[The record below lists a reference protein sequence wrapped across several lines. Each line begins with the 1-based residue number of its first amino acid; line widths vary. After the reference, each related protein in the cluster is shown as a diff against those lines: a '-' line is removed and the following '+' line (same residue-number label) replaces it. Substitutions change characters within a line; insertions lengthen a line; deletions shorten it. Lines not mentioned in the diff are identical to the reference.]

1 MKTDFAE
8 TSADKASSTRVVSPM
23 TSLRTFLRN
32 QLSSASRPF
41 LAVFLTLLAL
51 AGCGKPATPGP
62 NPPGGFAGDVLV
74 YARGADSKK
83 LDPQAIED
91 GESVNVVTQ
100 IFDTLVAFESK
111 GTKVEPALAT
121 SWTSSPD
128 GTVWTFKLRSGVKF
142 HDGTAFDGAAVAA
155 NFERYLH
162 PKSPLRAGLTETPYD
177 FLYKNIAKVEAPS
190 ADSVVFTLTE
200 ANATFLTNLA
210 MFPACISSPAA
221 IAHWKDGYGQH
232 PVGTGPFKFVSWE
245 PTQKI
250 VLEANTE
257 YWGGCPKSKK
267 LIYAVIAENSVRVQ
281 RLRAGEVHIIDGV
294 PPGDLDSLRGDASCR
309 LMVEPGMNFSYLA
322 INCEKAPFDRPEV
335 RQAIAMA
342 IDKQELLK
350 LAYRGVG
357 QTGPNALP
365 PTIWGYNEAVADYPY
380 DVEKAKA
387 AIAAAGITGKE
398 IDLYV
403 MPNPRAYVPDPASVG
418 AVVKQR
424 LEAIGLKPRILNP
437 IWEGGV
443 YLGELKAGKHDIAL
457 VGWITDNGDPDNFLF
472 TLFHSS
478 AIPEQNHAHW
488 RSAAFDDLVVRAQ
501 KEPEQ
506 AKRAGLYRQA
516 QEVMRKETPVV
527 PLAYLPNIAATR
539 ANVEGYV
546 LHPMGLVRLKDAFAK
561 K

>member
-1 MKTDFAE
+1 MKRWLGCAVM
-8 TSADKASSTRVVSPM
+8 ALVV
-23 TSLRTFLRN
+23 
-32 QLSSASRPF
+32 
-41 LAVFLTLLAL
+41 
-51 AGCGKPATPGP
+51 AGCGKGASKEKGP
-62 NPPGGFAGDVLV
+62 QPPGGFAGEVLV

-100 IFDTLVAFESK
+100 IFDTLVAFEAK

-128 GTVWTFKLRSGVKF
+128 GMTWTFKLRTGVKF
-142 HDGTAFDGAAVAA
+142 HDGTAFDAAAVKS
-155 NFERYLH
+155 NFDRYLQPAH
-162 PKSPLRAGLTETPYD
+162 PLRAGLTETPYD
-177 FLYKNIAKVEAPS
+177 FLYKNISKVETPS
-190 ADSVVFTLTE
+190 GDTVVFTLTE
-200 ANATFLTNLA
+200 GNATFLTNMA

-221 IAHWKDGYGQH
+221 IAKHKEAYGQN
-232 PVGTGPFKFVSWE
+232 PVGTGPFRFVSWE

-250 VLEANTE
+250 VLEANVE
-257 YWGGCPKSKK
+257 YWGGSPKTKK
-267 LIYAVIAENSVRVQ
+267 VIYAVIAENSVRVQ

-294 PPGDLDSLRGDASCR
+294 PPGELDSIRADSSCR
-309 LMVEPGMNFSYLA
+309 LLLEPGMNFSYLA

-342 IDKQELLK
+342 IDKKELLK
-350 LAYRGVG
+350 LAYRGIG

-365 PTIWGYNEAVADYPY
+365 PTIWGYNDKVADYPF
-380 DVEKAKA
+380 DPVKAKA
-387 AIAAAGITGKE
+387 AIAAAGIAGKE
-398 IDLYV
+398 IDFYV

-424 LEAIGLKPRILNP
+424 LEAIGLKPRIVSP
-437 IWEGGV
+437 VWEGGV
-443 YLGELKAGKHDIAL
+443 YLGELKQGKHDIAL

-472 TLFHSS
+472 TLFHST

-488 RSAAFDDLVVRAQ
+488 KSKAFDTLVVQAQ
-501 KEPEQ
+501 KEPVQ
-506 AKRAGLYRQA
+506 AKRAEFYGLA
-516 QEVMRKETPVV
+516 QEVMRGETPVV
-527 PLAYLPNIAATR
+527 PLAYLPNIAAIR
-539 ANVEGYV
+539 ANVEGYA

>member
-1 MKTDFAE
+1 MAIVRALVVAFAGVL
-8 TSADKASSTRVVSPM
+8 ASG
-23 TSLRTFLRN
+23 
-32 QLSSASRPF
+32 
-41 LAVFLTLLAL
+41 L
-51 AGCGKPATPGP
+51 AGCGKSEPGRNGPA
-62 NPPGGFAGDVLV
+62 GGYAGEVLV

-100 IFDTLVAFESK
+100 IFDTLVAFEAK
-111 GTKVEPALAT
+111 GTRVEPALAT
-121 SWTSSPD
+121 SWTSSAD
-128 GTVWTFKLRSGVKF
+128 GKTWTFKLRGGVKF
-142 HDGTAFDGAAVAA
+142 HDGTACDAAAVAA
-155 NFERYLH
+155 NFDRYLN
-162 PKSPLRAGLTETPYD
+162 PKSALRAGLTETPYD
-177 FLYKNIAKVEAPS
+177 FLYRNISKVEAAG

-200 ANATFLTNLA
+200 ANATFLTNMA

-221 IAHWKDGYGQH
+221 IAKWKDAYGQH

-245 PTQKI
+245 PNQKI
-250 VLEANTE
+250 VLEANAE
-257 YWGGCPKSKK
+257 YWGGAPRSKK
-267 LIYAVIAENSVRVQ
+267 IVYAVIAENSVRVQ

-294 PPGDLDSLRGDASCR
+294 PPGEMDAIKADASCR

-322 INCEKAPFDRPEV
+322 INCTKPPFDRPEA

-365 PTIWGYNEAVADYPY
+365 PTIWGYNEMVPDYLY
-380 DVEKAKA
+380 DMAKAKA
-387 AIAAAGITGKE
+387 AIDAAGIAGKE

-418 AVVKQR
+418 AVVKQK
-424 LEAIGLKPRILNP
+424 LEAIGLKPRIVSP
-437 IWEGGV
+437 VWEGGV

-472 TLFHSS
+472 TLFHTS

-488 RSAAFDDLVVRAQ
+488 SSKEFDALVEHAQ
-501 KEPEQ
+501 KEPDQ
-506 AKRAGLYRQA
+506 AKRAELYRKA
-516 QEVMRKETPVV
+516 QEVMRRETPVV
-527 PLAYLPNIAATR
+527 PLAYQPNIAATR
-539 ANVEGYV
+539 ANVEGYA